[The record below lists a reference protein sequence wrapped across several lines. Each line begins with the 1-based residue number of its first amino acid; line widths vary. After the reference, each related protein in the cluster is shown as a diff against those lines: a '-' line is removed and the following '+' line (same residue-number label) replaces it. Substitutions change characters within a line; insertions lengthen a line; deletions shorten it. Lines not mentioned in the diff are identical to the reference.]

1 MAVANEAPCSTL
13 GYGVWSTPRTCSFFV
28 ISFRFSERLF
38 FISMYTTESSFAV
51 LSNGVYHSSFIFFA
65 EKGFKLEYPD
75 PLMGNKKWPMDDKR
89 SVKCVCVW
97 HVATVLYLYLLVAP
111 HFLLSRRDK
120 MPLLFNP
127 AASTNLI
134 ARVPVEMTAQLLLHN
149 VFPWK
154 MTCQIA
160 IIWSKTQESVT
171 QSDDPIS

>member
-1 MAVANEAPCSTL
+1 MESDQPHVPAVFSSFHSVSVSDCFSSVCTQQNPVL
-13 GYGVWSTPRTCSFFV
+13 QFFRTEFITAVSFFCW
-28 ISFRFSERLF
+28 
-38 FISMYTTESSFAV
+38 
-51 LSNGVYHSSFIFFA
+51 
-65 EKGFKLEYPD
+65 KGFKLEYPD
-75 PLMGNKKWPMDDKR
+75 PLMGNKKWLIDDKR

-97 HVATVLYLYLLVAP
+97 HVATVLYLYFLVAP

-160 IIWSKTQESVT
+160 IMWSKTQESVT

>member
-1 MAVANEAPCSTL
+1 
-13 GYGVWSTPRTCSFFV
+13 
-28 ISFRFSERLF
+28 
-38 FISMYTTESSFAV
+38 
-51 LSNGVYHSSFIFFA
+51 
-65 EKGFKLEYPD
+65 
-75 PLMGNKKWPMDDKR
+75 MGNKKWPMDDKR